1 VQNYGKGGIVGHA
14 ASRSTPMQH
23 PNSIRAAIG
32 GVDAWI
38 SSFTKKGGC
47 ATAIDIFD
55 EQDGIYVRSHYDGML
70 LVVTDAPMPP
80 RLRACVS
87 PALAG

>member
-1 VQNYGKGGIVGHA
+1 MLRAGARRCSILN
-14 ASRSTPMQH
+14 P
-23 PNSIRAAIG
+23 IRAAIG
-32 GVDAWI
+32 GGDAWI

-47 ATAIDIFD
+47 GTPIDIFD
-55 EQDGIYVRSHYDGML
+55 EQDDAYVRSHYDGML
-70 LVVTDAPMPP
+70 LVVTDAPMPA